1 MKRLFLILSVTL
13 TLCTFTQE
21 SIANVVT
28 GYQISLRRH
37 PPISGATKPSKAPG
51 YMYAEI
57 ELTYDEYNNELH
69 FYDENEDVVFFSI
82 YNNDGDCI
90 CQDTCDFDDE
100 HSFSVSLNQNAGQYT
115 IIVQINGVDY
125 FGAFYV
131 E

>member
-13 TLCTFTQE
+13 AFCTFTQE
-21 SIANVVT
+21 SIANIVS

-37 PPISGATKPSKAPG
+37 IPIGGATKPSKAPG

-82 YNNDGDCI
+82 YNNDGDCF

-100 HSFSVSLNQNAGQYT
+100 HSFSVSLNLNAGQYT